1 MQDKEIRDTA
11 YLEEELQLLIS
22 KDTLKNAPAKYKD
35 TIIINTQITICFI
48 FWKYKVK
55 GCYNLKL
62 IFLTV
67 CLVFSC

>member
-1 MQDKEIRDTA
+1 MQAKETRDTA
-11 YLEEELQLLIS
+11 YLEKIVQPSIS

-35 TIIINTQITICFI
+35 TIIINTQIIIDFI

-62 IFLTV
+62 IFLTT
-67 CLVFSC
+67 FTYI